1 MLYKQNF
8 SYFSTM
14 NIQYFIF
21 TELYSERGTLVIF
34 CQVTSKTL
42 DTQKSIRHDKMW
54 KCKVLTAG
62 VKKKCKISQSAS
74 DQTLH
79 LLTRF
84 SLVFRRLLLPPRK
97 HKTNNKPA
105 AAGSAF

>member
-1 MLYKQNF
+1 
-8 SYFSTM
+8 M

-42 DTQKSIRHDKMW
+42 DTQKSIRHDRMW